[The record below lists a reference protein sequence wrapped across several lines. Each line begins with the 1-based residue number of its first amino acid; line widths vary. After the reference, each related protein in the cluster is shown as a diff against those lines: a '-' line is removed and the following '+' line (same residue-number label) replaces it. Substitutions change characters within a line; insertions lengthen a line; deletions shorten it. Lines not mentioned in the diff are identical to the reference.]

1 MGHFGTCP
9 IIPGVQFFNI
19 SLIGIKNTMVR
30 KRKPLSKVKFS
41 DEILHQVETGGTS
54 RLAERVTFLIS
65 LSPSF

>member
-19 SLIGIKNTMVR
+19 SLIGIINIMVR

-41 DEILHQVETGGTS
+41 DEILHQVETGETS
-54 RLAERVTFLIS
+54 RLAERVTFPIS
-65 LSPSF
+65 LSPYF

>member
-19 SLIGIKNTMVR
+19 SLIGIKNAMVR
-30 KRKPLSKVKFS
+30 HKTILSKVKFS

-54 RLAERVTFLIS
+54 RLAERVTFLII